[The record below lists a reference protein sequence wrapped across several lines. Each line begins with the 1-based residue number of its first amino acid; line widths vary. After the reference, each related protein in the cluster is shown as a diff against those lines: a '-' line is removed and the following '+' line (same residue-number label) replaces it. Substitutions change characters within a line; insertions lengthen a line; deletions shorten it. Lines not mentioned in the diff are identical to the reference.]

1 MREKPRVL
9 VVDDDSDK
17 RELLKLALAVEGYE
31 VHTAVN
37 GREAL
42 YAIESLRPDLIISD
56 VMMPELNGFELT
68 RQIRENPQTR
78 AAIE

>member
-42 YAIESLRPDLIISD
+42 YAIESFRPDLIISD
-56 VMMPELNGFELT
+56 VMMPELNEFELT